1 LLCHIVI
8 IIYFTILVGLTG
20 SQILSNAFGFFAAGF
35 ETTSTTLSFCLHEL
49 ALKKNIQDRVRE
61 EIKLTKIKYNGVI
74 NNEFLTDLIYL
85 DMVIAG
91 IYLIHF

>member
-1 LLCHIVI
+1 MVTI
-8 IIYFTILVGLTG
+8 IKFNFFLETLME

-35 ETTSTTLSFCLHEL
+35 DTTSTSISYCLYEL

-61 EIKLTKIKYNGVI
+61 EIKLTKSKYNGVI
-74 NNEFLTDLIYL
+74 DNEFLNDLHYL

-91 IYLIHF
+91 NK

>member
-1 LLCHIVI
+1 VSQYLL
-8 IIYFTILVGLTG
+8 FLESLTE

-35 ETTSTTLSFCLHEL
+35 ETTSTSLSYCLYEL

-61 EIKLTKIKYNGVI
+61 EIKLTKSKHNGVI
-74 NNEFLTDLIYL
+74 DSNFLSDLNYL

-91 IYLIHF
+91 N